1 MSFSSSPLEIP
12 LLFLVDPWN
21 FHNFSGLGTYEL
33 LSSEKRVQKVPKL
46 RAKRQAYLL
55 IDKIVENG
63 IKFLA
68 KALLRLTAVWRK
80 VSIFDYSLIIVAI
93 IFDNI

>member
-1 MSFSSSPLEIP
+1 MSFSASPLEIP

-55 IDKIVENG
+55 IDC
-63 IKFLA
+63 
-68 KALLRLTAVWRK
+68 
-80 VSIFDYSLIIVAI
+80 
-93 IFDNI
+93 